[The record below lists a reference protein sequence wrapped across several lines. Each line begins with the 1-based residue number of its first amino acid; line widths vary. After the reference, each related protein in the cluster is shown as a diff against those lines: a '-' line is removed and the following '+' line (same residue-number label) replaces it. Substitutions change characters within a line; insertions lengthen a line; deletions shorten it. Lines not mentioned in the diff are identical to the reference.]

1 MRITD
6 VRTMRLEGPDPHG
19 IGGQPRTIPFLL
31 VRVDTDAGTFGIGEA
46 WFG

>member
-19 IGGQPRTIPFLL
+19 IGGHARTVSFLL
-31 VRVDTDAGTFGIGEA
+31 VRVDTDAGT
-46 WFG
+46 